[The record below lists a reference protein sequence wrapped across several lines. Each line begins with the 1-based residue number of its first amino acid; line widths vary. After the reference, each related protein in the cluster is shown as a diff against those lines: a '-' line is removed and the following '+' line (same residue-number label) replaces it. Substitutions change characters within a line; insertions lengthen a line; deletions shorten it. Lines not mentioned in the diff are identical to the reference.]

1 MLDPEKNQEALT
13 SGGKETGEVCRAQ
26 LWRTLWI
33 MLGVWILE
41 VFKECIIRTVLKKKN
56 KSKSNAITG
65 LRGHPLVWLDDHFT
79 FKASLIRKRVGFDR
93 ETGFSVCGK
102 KIKVGYPSKH
112 TPKILKSSA
121 EVCKISPWNTI
132 LRNHSP
138 NEEKKKNNKL
148 FSL

>member
-1 MLDPEKNQEALT
+1 MIT
-13 SGGKETGEVCRAQ
+13 SHSKP
-26 LWRTLWI
+26 LS
-33 MLGVWILE
+33 LE
-41 VFKECIIRTVLKKKN
+41 
-56 KSKSNAITG
+56 
-65 LRGHPLVWLDDHFT
+65 
-79 FKASLIRKRVGFDR
+79 RVGFDR
-93 ETGFSVCGK
+93 ETGFSVYGE

-138 NEEKKKNNKL
+138 NEEKKNNKL